1 MPLQSTFCG
10 PDAVSDIVI
19 HRVTS
24 KLLGFQMSPQI
35 WQGYTT
41 RHQCPWNWDVLKTMS
56 QPHLNHFAINKWHQI
71 GGLLGVCGVQQPQQL
86 GCEGQTGCKVNMRLS
101 VATRNNLKSWTSKKQ
116 FGFSQG
122 TCWAFLGW
130 CSKQT
135 AQCWLLMVITENLII
150 KWHLGQ

>member
-56 QPHLNHFAINKWHQI
+56 QPHLNHFSINKWHQI

-116 FGFSQG
+116 FGFSRRESVNDVNICQRY
-122 TCWAFLGW
+122 TLILFIYIYI
-130 CSKQT
+130 SFT
-135 AQCWLLMVITENLII
+135 AKSIYKI
-150 KWHLGQ
+150 K